1 MSTPI
6 IGDRQLD
13 ARLARVESR
22 LVGLRTESE
31 RERGALADRVTAAL
45 AVESLHRERDM
56 DEIYRV
62 LRDIVA
68 GLDAARKDIVRCNEV
83 LAALLRE
90 REREP

>member
-31 RERGALADRVTAAL
+31 RERGALADRTTAAL
-45 AVESLHRERDM
+45 ASESMHRERDIA
-56 DEIYRV
+56 E
-62 LRDIVA
+62 LRATVAALRLDIA
-68 GLDAARKDIVRCNEV
+68 RCNEV
-83 LAALLRE
+83 IAHLLRAR
-90 REREP
+90 REAL